1 MERVRP
7 PRKTKNGEKM
17 MKSTNKLYRTESGKK
32 LLNTLNG
39 NYWDAREC
47 ISAMIGA
54 IENAIPAAD
63 EAARTELR
71 SKLAGL
77 RTAYSALDPIPELV
91 EDKII

>member
-1 MERVRP
+1 
-7 PRKTKNGEKM
+7 
-17 MKSTNKLYRTESGKK
+17 MKSTDKLYRTEAGKK
-32 LLNTLNG
+32 LLNALNG
-39 NYWDAREC
+39 NYWDARES

-71 SKLAGL
+71 SKLASL
-77 RTAYSALDPIPELV
+77 WTAYNALGPIPELV